1 MCGIKLAMNPGRKT
15 DNMKITILGCGFGT
29 ALSVLWNKAGHEVT
43 AWSRNK
49 EEIDSI
55 LRFGEHKRLLPGVAV
70 SNRITFTT
78 DISCVKGADVLVFA
92 IPSPGVRSVA
102 KLAAPYVDGNTVVLN
117 VGKGFEEETAK
128 RLSQV
133 IGEELPDNRIAVM
146 AGPCHAE
153 EVARN
158 IPTTV
163 VMSSEDMGAAEFLQ
177 ENLQTHT
184 FRIYENS
191 DTAGCEIAAA
201 LKNPIALSCGIIE
214 GMKLGDNTIAS
225 LMTRGL
231 AEITR
236 LGAAMG
242 AKWET
247 FTGLAGVGDLIV
259 TCTSRHSRNHRA
271 GILIGEGMSAAEA
284 VENVG
289 TVEGYNNCGIVYRTA
304 AALGVKAPI
313 INELYKVC
321 YENKAPSESVHDLMG
336 RPQTHEREQYWNN

>member
-1 MCGIKLAMNPGRKT
+1 MERQ
-15 DNMKITILGCGFGT
+15 MKITILGCGFGT
-29 ALSVLWNKAGHEVT
+29 ALAVLWNKAGHEVT

-49 EEIDSI
+49 DEVSDI
-55 LRFGEHKRLLPGVAV
+55 LRCGEHKRLLPGVAV
-70 SNRITFTT
+70 SNRISFTT
-78 DISCVKGADVLVFA
+78 DMSCVKGADVLVFA
-92 IPSPGVRSVA
+92 IPSPGVREVA
-102 KLAAPYVDGNTVVLN
+102 RKAAEYADPQTVILN
-117 VGKGFEEETAK
+117 VGKGFEEGTAK

-133 IGEELPDNRIAVM
+133 ISEELPDNRTVVM

-153 EVARN
+153 EVSRS

-163 VMSSEDMGAAEFLQ
+163 VMSSDDMSAAEYLQ
-177 ENLQTHT
+177 EALQTDT
-184 FRIYENS
+184 FRIYGNS
-191 DTAGCEIAAA
+191 DVAGCEIAAA

-259 TCTSRHSRNHRA
+259 TCTSKHSRNHRA
-271 GILIGEGMSAAEA
+271 GILIGEGMSAADA
-284 VENVG
+284 VANVG
-289 TVEGYNNCGIVYRTA
+289 TVEGYNCCRIAYKQARELNTRT
-304 AALGVKAPI
+304 PI
-313 INELYKVC
+313 IDELYKIC
-321 YENKAPSESVHDLMG
+321 YEGVKPTDSVHNLMM
-336 RPQTHEREQYWNN
+336 RPQTHEREQYWNH